1 VVTLL
6 LDAKADVNHANIVRH
21 LFALWSIY
29 RHRCIDRNLLFSILH
44 QRQIL
49 VGISIII
56 FLNFRNEKIVSV

>member
-1 VVTLL
+1 MVTLL
-6 LDAKADVNHANIVRH
+6 LDAKADVNHANIVRVYIDIA
-21 LFALWSIY
+21 ALTVM
-29 RHRCIDRNLLFSILH
+29 FSILH